1 MNFYVSIG
9 DIQDRIDFYNETHDN
24 YPTFLEILQELYQ
37 DRKFISSES
46 ELPDINGLAMLD
58 DDKFLKKIRTLY
70 FRFPDKVLTQKTG
83 FDIVPVNA
91 DLTVISQLSIDTFL
105 KCIHYCYHMR
115 RNAFRSLFTRISRI

>member
-58 DDKFLKKIRTLY
+58 DDKFLKKIRTL
-70 FRFPDKVLTQKTG
+70 
-83 FDIVPVNA
+83 
-91 DLTVISQLSIDTFL
+91 
-105 KCIHYCYHMR
+105 
-115 RNAFRSLFTRISRI
+115 

>member
-46 ELPDINGLAMLD
+46 ELPTINGLAMLD
-58 DDKFLKKIRTLY
+58 DDNFLKKFALY
-70 FRFPDKVLTQKTG
+70 IFG
-83 FDIVPVNA
+83 FQI
-91 DLTVISQLSIDTFL
+91 
-105 KCIHYCYHMR
+105 KY
-115 RNAFRSLFTRISRI
+115 